1 MKRIFLWLA
10 VALGLAPAY
19 FPKSRAGSAEAA
31 AAIAARQD
39 ADDRYQR
46 LSASVQE
53 LQAANAGLQKKLSA
67 LIEELQKVRE
77 EAARNGANYATH
89 EDLNR
94 LAEKLREVDQKR
106 EADNRR
112 ILDALEKLAK
122 TPLPGSDLRRM
133 ERTDLPE
140 NKSPKGPSSA
150 RRRRAIGT
158 RFKRE
163 DKLSMIVQEYR
174 KKGVKVTLQQ
184 VKDANPDVNPNRLL
198 VGQKI
203 WIPDASAIIIRR
215 YRIVE
220 IAAKNTRCQRR
231 RLDRGFLIALHSTC
245 VNRIYAAASP
255 VFAWDVYS
263 GNSGERRLHA
273 GQIPDHQPPPGG
285 SALLEFVFAGL
296 PSMTF
301 VTSPS
306 IARAGAN
313 CGGTLCFRLSGFW

>member
-1 MKRIFLWLA
+1 LTGLSALAPRPADSYFRGMKRIFLWLA
-10 VALGLAPAY
+10 VALGLALAI
-19 FPKSRAGSAEAA
+19 SRSLAQDRAEAA

-67 LIEELQKVRE
+67 LIEEQQKMRE

-122 TPLPGSDLRRM
+122 TPLPAVPGANGES
-133 ERTDLPE
+133 
-140 NKSPKGPSSA
+140 GPSGKQKSEKA
-150 RRRRAIGT
+150 EQRQTEKGYWYEI
-158 RFKRE
+158 KRE

-203 WIPDASAIIIRR
+203 WIPDASA
-215 YRIVE
+215 
-220 IAAKNTRCQRR
+220 K
-231 RLDRGFLIALHSTC
+231 
-245 VNRIYAAASP
+245 
-255 VFAWDVYS
+255 
-263 GNSGERRLHA
+263 
-273 GQIPDHQPPPGG
+273 
-285 SALLEFVFAGL
+285 
-296 PSMTF
+296 
-301 VTSPS
+301 
-306 IARAGAN
+306 
-313 CGGTLCFRLSGFW
+313 

>member
-1 MKRIFLWLA
+1 MKRIFFWLC
-10 VALGLAPAY
+10 VILGLALAI
-19 FPKSRAGSAEAA
+19 SGSVAQDQAAAA

-77 EAARNGANYATH
+77 EAARNGVNYATR
-89 EDLNR
+89 EDVNR

-122 TPLPGSDLRRM
+122 TPIPAVPGANG
-133 ERTDLPE
+133 E
-140 NKSPKGPSSA
+140 NEPSGKQKSEQRQTEKGYWHE
-150 RRRRAIGT
+150 I
-158 RFKRE
+158 KRE

-198 VGQKI
+198 VGHKI
-203 WIPDASAIIIRR
+203 WIPDPSA
-215 YRIVE
+215 
-220 IAAKNTRCQRR
+220 K
-231 RLDRGFLIALHSTC
+231 
-245 VNRIYAAASP
+245 
-255 VFAWDVYS
+255 
-263 GNSGERRLHA
+263 
-273 GQIPDHQPPPGG
+273 
-285 SALLEFVFAGL
+285 
-296 PSMTF
+296 
-301 VTSPS
+301 
-306 IARAGAN
+306 
-313 CGGTLCFRLSGFW
+313 

>member
-1 MKRIFLWLA
+1 MKRIFLWLS
-10 VALGLAPAY
+10 VIVGLALAI
-19 FPKSRAGSAEAA
+19 SGSVAQDQAEAA

-53 LQAANAGLQKKLSA
+53 LQAANAGLQKKLGA
-67 LIEELQKVRE
+67 LIEELQRVRE

-122 TPLPGSDLRRM
+122 TPLPAVPAANGENGSSGKQ
-133 ERTDLPE
+133 
-140 NKSPKGPSSA
+140 KSEKAEQRQTEKGYWYE
-150 RRRRAIGT
+150 I
-158 RFKRE
+158 KRE

-203 WIPDASAIIIRR
+203 WIPDASA
-215 YRIVE
+215 
-220 IAAKNTRCQRR
+220 K
-231 RLDRGFLIALHSTC
+231 
-245 VNRIYAAASP
+245 
-255 VFAWDVYS
+255 
-263 GNSGERRLHA
+263 
-273 GQIPDHQPPPGG
+273 
-285 SALLEFVFAGL
+285 
-296 PSMTF
+296 
-301 VTSPS
+301 
-306 IARAGAN
+306 
-313 CGGTLCFRLSGFW
+313 

>member
-1 MKRIFLWLA
+1 MKRIFLWLS
-10 VALGLAPAY
+10 VILGLAVAIP
-19 FPKSRAGSAEAA
+19 GSVAQDQAEAA

-53 LQAANAGLQKKLSA
+53 LQAANAGLQKKLSG
-67 LIEELQKVRE
+67 LIEELHKMRE
-77 EAARNGANYATH
+77 EAAHNGANYATH

-122 TPLPGSDLRRM
+122 TPLPAVPAANG
-133 ERTDLPE
+133 E
-140 NKSPKGPSSA
+140 NGPSGKQKSEKA
-150 RRRRAIGT
+150 EQRQTEKGYWYEI
-158 RFKRE
+158 KRE

-203 WIPDASAIIIRR
+203 WIPDASA
-215 YRIVE
+215 
-220 IAAKNTRCQRR
+220 K
-231 RLDRGFLIALHSTC
+231 
-245 VNRIYAAASP
+245 
-255 VFAWDVYS
+255 
-263 GNSGERRLHA
+263 
-273 GQIPDHQPPPGG
+273 
-285 SALLEFVFAGL
+285 
-296 PSMTF
+296 
-301 VTSPS
+301 
-306 IARAGAN
+306 
-313 CGGTLCFRLSGFW
+313 

>member
-1 MKRIFLWLA
+1 MKRIFLWLS
-10 VALGLAPAY
+10 VIVGLALAIP
-19 FPKSRAGSAEAA
+19 GSVAQDQAEAA

-53 LQAANAGLQKKLSA
+53 LQAANAGLQKKLSG
-67 LIEELQKVRE
+67 LIEELHKMRE
-77 EAARNGANYATH
+77 EAARNGANYTTH

-122 TPLPGSDLRRM
+122 TPLPAVPAANG
-133 ERTDLPE
+133 E
-140 NKSPKGPSSA
+140 NGPSGKQKSEKA
-150 RRRRAIGT
+150 EQRQTEKGYWYEI
-158 RFKRE
+158 KRE

-203 WIPDASAIIIRR
+203 WIPDASA
-215 YRIVE
+215 
-220 IAAKNTRCQRR
+220 K
-231 RLDRGFLIALHSTC
+231 
-245 VNRIYAAASP
+245 
-255 VFAWDVYS
+255 
-263 GNSGERRLHA
+263 
-273 GQIPDHQPPPGG
+273 
-285 SALLEFVFAGL
+285 
-296 PSMTF
+296 
-301 VTSPS
+301 
-306 IARAGAN
+306 
-313 CGGTLCFRLSGFW
+313 

>member
-1 MKRIFLWLA
+1 MDSYFRGMKRIFLWLA
-10 VALGLAPAY
+10 FALGLALAI
-19 FPKSRAGSAEAA
+19 SRSLAQDRAEAA

-39 ADDRYQR
+39 AEDRYQR

-122 TPLPGSDLRRM
+122 TPIPAAPPANG
-133 ERTDLPE
+133 E
-140 NKSPKGPSSA
+140 NGPSGKQKSEP
-150 RRRRAIGT
+150 RQTEKGYWYEI
-158 RFKRE
+158 KRE
-163 DKLSMIVQEYR
+163 DKLSVIVQEYR

-203 WIPDASAIIIRR
+203 WIPDASAKVILRHGI
-215 YRIVE
+215 
-220 IAAKNTRCQRR
+220 
-231 RLDRGFLIALHSTC
+231 G
-245 VNRIYAAASP
+245 
-255 VFAWDVYS
+255 
-263 GNSGERRLHA
+263 
-273 GQIPDHQPPPGG
+273 
-285 SALLEFVFAGL
+285 
-296 PSMTF
+296 
-301 VTSPS
+301 
-306 IARAGAN
+306 
-313 CGGTLCFRLSGFW
+313 